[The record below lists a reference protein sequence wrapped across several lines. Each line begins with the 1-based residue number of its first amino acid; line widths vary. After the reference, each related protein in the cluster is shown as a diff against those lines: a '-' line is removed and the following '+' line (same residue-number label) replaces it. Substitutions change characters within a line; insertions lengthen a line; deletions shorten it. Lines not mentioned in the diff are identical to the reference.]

1 MVWHV
6 VILSLYFSPY
16 VSGQQ
21 FFPVGSAAA
30 HGGRGGCLLLARM
43 VRKESEA

>member
-21 FFPVGSAAA
+21 FFPVGSVAA
-30 HGGRGGCLLLARM
+30 HGGRGGCLLARM